1 MCCLPVLHNFMLNT
15 RVWIRCNPHFTRKKS
30 EINQIISSAD
40 SGFELKS
47 DTRAQD
53 FLIQWFSTLDSYQTN
68 GNLKSKNLRLGATI
82 STVLRSRPLTTTKS
96 SAVTTL
102 SSVELSHKHSCRIK
116 QDGFVKCGKWYSQA
130 IKCCQLLAS
139 FTSQCTWIY
148 LAWQFQKA
156 EFERCCILTHSF

>member
-1 MCCLPVLHNFMLNT
+1 MGGSHCRPPFFRALPRDPLISTQAMVIIIQHLIWCKDCAAFQFYIISCSIQEYELDAT
-15 RVWIRCNPHFTRKKS
+15 LIFTKE

-96 SAVTTL
+96 SAVTTP
-102 SSVELSHKHSCRIK
+102 SSVELAHKHT
-116 QDGFVKCGKWYSQA
+116 A
-130 IKCCQLLAS
+130 
-139 FTSQCTWIY
+139 
-148 LAWQFQKA
+148 A
-156 EFERCCILTHSF
+156 E